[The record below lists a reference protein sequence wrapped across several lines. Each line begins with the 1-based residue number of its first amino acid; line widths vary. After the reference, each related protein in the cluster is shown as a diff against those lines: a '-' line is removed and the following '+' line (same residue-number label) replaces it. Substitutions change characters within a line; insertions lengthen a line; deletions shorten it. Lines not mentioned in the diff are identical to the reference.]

1 MGYFKLYENVQGER
15 GLRRAYLSLSFL
27 LKQRFLI
34 FFCLF
39 LFFTSLTR
47 SWGGGG
53 EGGKKLSYPAREE
66 DVDSTPMKNGIIF
79 EKKEITQNFFFKC
92 KLSYIFLIQ

>member
-1 MGYFKLYENVQGER
+1 MVSFKKYACSEEGMGYFKLYENVQGEG

-27 LKQRFLI
+27 LKRRFLI

-47 SWGGGG
+47 SWKDGT
-53 EGGKKLSYPAREE
+53 GGKKLSYPAGEE
-66 DVDSTPMKNGIIF
+66 VVDSTPWKNLIIF
-79 EKKEITQNFFFKC
+79 EKKEITQ
-92 KLSYIFLIQ
+92 